1 MAYKAVKYKLNSDGT
16 IPSFLYGGND
26 GSNGNWPNK
35 IDGQTGPQDS
45 WLLGIADDGASLPAG
60 QAEEIASKSDLVT
73 YLNTYT
79 SEWIQPDPANPDPGS
94 KNEIPFDQDVAA
106 TDFWNKLDALN
117 A

>member
-26 GSNGNWPNK
+26 GSNGNWPNQ
-35 IDGQTGPQDS
+35 IAGVPGPQDM
-45 WLLGIADDGASLPAG
+45 WLVGIADNGATIPTG
-60 QAEEIASKSDLVT
+60 QAEEIASQADLVT

-79 SEWIQPDPANPDPGS
+79 TDWKQPDPNNPGIE
-94 KNEIPFDQDVAA
+94 NEIPFDQDVAA
-106 TDFWNKLDALN
+106 TVFWNKLDLLN

>member
-45 WLLGIADDGASLPAG
+45 WILGIADDGASLPAD
-60 QAEEIASKSDLVT
+60 QAEEITSKANLVT

-79 SEWIQPDPANPDPGS
+79 SDWTQPDSSNPN
-94 KNEIPFDQDVAA
+94 NEVAFDQDANA
-106 TDFWNKLDALN
+106 TTFWNKLDALN